1 MSASTLIGD
10 TSRGKAV
17 KLFSRNGVMS
27 ALEQGQDNAADVAE
41 KGPGAT
47 FDEQP
52 GISDKE
58 DMLQRAVTAQDWT
71 GPDDPENPLNWPL
84 WQRIYHTTVPSL
96 FAFAVTFGSS
106 IYTPGYPEI
115 ETRFNVSSTVALL
128 PLSLYVLG
136 LAFGPVL
143 AAPIS
148 ETLGRRVVYLVSS
161 PIAALFTLGAGFSNT
176 FASLAITRFFAGFFG
191 SPVLAVGAGTNVDTW
206 APVHRAVATST
217 FLLAPFLGP
226 AIGPAVGG
234 FAAQYKGWRW
244 TQWPIL
250 FLLVPV
256 YLCSLGM
263 KETYKKII
271 LQKRAKRLGIP
282 PPPKVGP
289 SGLAAIKFMIII
301 TLFRPIRMIFTEP
314 IVFFFSLYIGFNFSV
329 LFGFFD
335 AFPIVFEGV
344 YHFDS
349 GFSGL
354 TFLGIGFGCCL
365 GVATAIIIDRLRY
378 HKEYLTS
385 CRDGRGGVVAPEHR
399 LYAAM
404 MGSFGLPV
412 GLFWFAWTA
421 RRGVHWIS
429 PVLATVPF
437 ACGNISVF
445 ISAALYL
452 IDVYGPLNGA
462 SALAANGLVR
472 YVAGAAFPLF
482 TVQSKSCVLDV
493 LRGGKIADS
502 VSSVYDRLGIAWATS
517 LLGFL
522 SLTMLP
528 IPWVLFRFGPQIR
541 KKSHFDT
548 IKA

>member
-1 MSASTLIGD
+1 MP
-10 TSRGKAV
+10 TSVLNGKTSQEKAGRPS
-17 KLFSRNGVMS
+17 SRNEVTGGI
-27 ALEQGQDNAADVAE
+27 EGGQDTTVGVAE
-41 KGPGAT
+41 KSLDNTLDDGPETPNIEGELRKT
-47 FDEQP
+47 
-52 GISDKE
+52 
-58 DMLQRAVTAQDWT
+58 VTAQDWT
-71 GPDDPENPLNWPL
+71 GPNDPENPLNWSL
-84 WQRIYHTTVPSL
+84 WQRIYHTMIPGLFGFTVTL
-96 FAFAVTFGSS
+96 GSS
-106 IYTPGYPEI
+106 IYTPGYPDVEK
-115 ETRFNVSSTVALL
+115 RFNVSSTVALL

-191 SPVLAVGAGTNVDTW
+191 SPVLAVGAGTNVDLW
-206 APVHRAVATST
+206 APVHRAVATSA

-256 YLCSLGM
+256 YIYSLGM

-282 PPPKVGP
+282 PPAKVGP
-289 SGLAAIKFMIII
+289 TGLAAVKFVITV
-301 TLFRPIRMIFTEP
+301 TLFRPVRMIFTEP
-314 IVFFFSLYIGFNFSV
+314 IVFFFSLYTGFNFSV

-344 YHFDS
+344 YHFDR

-354 TFLGIGFGCCL
+354 TFLGIGFGCCI
-365 GVATAIIIDRLRY
+365 GVATAIIINRLRY
-378 HKEYLTS
+378 HKEYVRS
-385 CRDGRGGVVAPEHR
+385 HKEGRSGVVAPEHR

-404 MGSFGLPV
+404 MGSFGIPV
-412 GLFWFAWTA
+412 GLFWFAWTSRA
-421 RRGVHWIS
+421 DVHWIS

-437 ACGNISVF
+437 AWGNICVF
-445 ISAALYL
+445 TSAALYL
-452 IDVYGPLNGA
+452 VDVYGPLNGA

-472 YVAGAAFPLF
+472 YIAGAAFPLF
-482 TVQSKSCVLDV
+482 TVQSKSCLIRI
-493 LRGGKIADS
+493 LAKGNLANSIR
-502 VSSVYDRLGIAWATS
+502 SVYDGLGIAWATS

-541 KKSHFDT
+541 KKSRFDT